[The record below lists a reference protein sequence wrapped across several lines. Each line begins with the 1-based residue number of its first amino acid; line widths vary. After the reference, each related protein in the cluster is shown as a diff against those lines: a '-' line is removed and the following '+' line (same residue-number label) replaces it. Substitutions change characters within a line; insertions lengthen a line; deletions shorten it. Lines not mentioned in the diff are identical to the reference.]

1 MKNNETQALA
11 AFEPQ
16 YVMVAKTED
25 GYLEIADKIRQAG
38 LLPKGM
44 DVGSAA
50 ISMMMGAEYGLSPLK
65 SINGMAV
72 INGRPSPFGATLRGI
87 CEDHTLLG
95 DMTGCVQGV
104 GEMKHVALEEP
115 EGEGVDCELG
125 EALRRAIRRRLARLG
140 WTYDEGAKKWTQEGK
155 IEVPTT
161 YRCGYA
167 VLKRKGRPVRV
178 ELFDSIEAHA
188 AGLLGKS
195 GPWSQY
201 PQRMLE
207 ARAMTFALRALYA
220 DKLAG
225 LQPTVEEL
233 DGIET
238 TATEVKPA
246 ATAKALDELAAAT
259 PPVRAPVPD
268 SAPIEAEFTERQRE
282 PSAPQPAAKPEREP
296 TGADLLRAAVAK
308 IKGEGGK
315 ASELHEDACRRAGIE
330 PKSSKVMNDTE
341 MRKVAAAL
349 EAIWGER
356 QTQPALLSTEGAAS

>member
-1 MKNNETQALA
+1 MQKNETQTLA

-16 YVMVAKTED
+16 YVMVAQTEQ
-25 GYLEIADKIRQAG
+25 GYLDIADKIQQAG

-44 DVGSAA
+44 TIGQAA

-95 DMTGCVQGV
+95 DLTGCVQGV
-104 GEMKHVALEEP
+104 GEMKHIATEEA
-115 EGEGVDCELG
+115 ERIDTETDVELAT
-125 EALRRAIRRRLARLG
+125 ALRRAVRRRLARLG
-140 WTYDEGAKKWTQEGK
+140 WTYDAEAKKWTAEGK
-155 IEVPTT
+155 IDVAPS
-161 YRCGYA
+161 YRCGFA

-188 AGLLGKS
+188 AGLLSRS

-207 ARAMTFALRALYA
+207 ARAVTFALRALYA

-233 DGIET
+233 EVIDT
-238 TATEVKPA
+238 TAVEVKPPA
-246 ATAKALDELAAAT
+246 SATVLDELAAA
-259 PPVRAPVPD
+259 PKPASGPAPVD
-268 SAPIEAEFTERQRE
+268 AEFTERQHE
-282 PSAPQPAAKPEREP
+282 PSEAGSKPEKP
-296 TGADLLRAAVAK
+296 LSGADLLRTAVAK
-308 IKGEGGK
+308 IKADGGK
-315 ASELHEDACRRAGIE
+315 ASDLHEDACRRAGIE
-330 PKSSKVMNDTE
+330 PKSSRVMNDTE

-349 EAIWGER
+349 ELIWSER
-356 QTQPALLSTEGAAS
+356 QAQPSLSAGGAAAS

>member
-1 MKNNETQALA
+1 MQKNETQALA

-16 YVMVAKTED
+16 YVMVAQTEE
-25 GYLEIADKIRQAG
+25 GYLDIAHKIRQAG

-95 DMTGCVQGV
+95 DLTGSMQGI
-104 GEMKHVALEEP
+104 GEMKHIATEEADRIDT
-115 EGEGVDCELG
+115 ETDVELAT
-125 EALRRAIRRRLARLG
+125 ALRRAVRRRLARLG
-140 WTYDEGAKKWTQEGK
+140 WTYDVEAKKWTAEGK
-155 IEVPTT
+155 IDVPVN
-161 YRCGYA
+161 YRCGFA

-188 AGLLGKS
+188 AGLLSKS

-207 ARAMTFALRALYA
+207 ARAVTFALRALYA

-233 DGIET
+233 DVIDT
-238 TATEVKPA
+238 TAIEVKPPASA
-246 ATAKALDELAAAT
+246 AVLDELAAA
-259 PPVRAPVPD
+259 PKPASAPAPVD
-268 SAPIEAEFTERQRE
+268 AEFTE
-282 PSAPQPAAKPEREP
+282 SAPQPAAEAKPEKP
-296 TGADLLRAAVAK
+296 PAGADLLRAAVAK
-308 IKGEGGK
+308 IKAGGGK
-315 ASELHEDACRRAGIE
+315 ASDLQEDACRRAGIE
-330 PKSSKVMNDTE
+330 PKSSRVMNDTE

-349 EAIWGER
+349 EVVWAER
-356 QTQPALLSTEGAAS
+356 QAAQPSFPTAEDKA